1 MCNLTIKKQYT
12 YYIWYIGSNDNFYKG
27 YLFQNLITFSTVL
40 NLKMKY
46 KSRKN
51 HNAIQTEQSKEI

>member
-1 MCNLTIKKQYT
+1 MCLMCNLTIKKQYT

-51 HNAIQTEQSKEI
+51 HNAI